1 MSCVGVELDSCH
13 FSSIHKEKDLD
24 RQRPGII
31 TAVVA
36 FLMPMRLKEA
46 EVPCV

>member
-1 MSCVGVELDSCH
+1 MLNWTVAIFQVSTRKKT
-13 FSSIHKEKDLD
+13 KEKDLD

-31 TAVVA
+31 TAVVV